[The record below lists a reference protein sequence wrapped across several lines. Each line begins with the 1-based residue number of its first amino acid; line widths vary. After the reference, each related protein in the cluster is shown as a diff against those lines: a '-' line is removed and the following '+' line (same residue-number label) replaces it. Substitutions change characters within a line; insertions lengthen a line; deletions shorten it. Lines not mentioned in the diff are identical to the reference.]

1 MKHRWFLAA
10 FLALSLA
17 LISWQPFRNADARSF
32 DNGAFPASNGQQYPG
47 GPNQTIVK
55 CESNNGKLR
64 YCPIG
69 DARQSVELVTQM
81 SSSPCVRGQ
90 TWGNDNR
97 GIWVDRGCRAQ
108 FRVIAYGGS
117 GPSWWDT
124 APGHKP
130 GGVPRDG
137 ACFFTSQNFSGDYFC
152 QSRGASL
159 NVPPGFND
167 KISSIRVYGRVN
179 VTIYNDANFG
189 GPSVSLRQSVPDL
202 RTWNYAGYNNK
213 SWNNR
218 ITSVRVN

>member
-1 MKHRWFLAA
+1 MKHRWWLAA
-10 FLALSLA
+10 LAMVVLAVISL
-17 LISWQPFRNADARSF
+17 QPVRNASARALPA
-32 DNGAFPASNGQQYPG
+32 GASPAANAQQYP

-64 YCPIG
+64 YCSIG
-69 DARQSVELVTQM
+69 DARQSVELMNQL
-81 SSSPCVRGQ
+81 SSSPCVRGT

-108 FRVIAYGGS
+108 FRVITYGGS

-137 ACFFTSQNFSGDYFC
+137 ACFYTSQNFSGDYFC

-159 NVPPGFND
+159 NVPKGFND
-167 KISSIRVYGRVN
+167 KISSIRVYGRVT
-179 VTIYNDANFG
+179 VTLYNDANFA
-189 GPSVSLRQSVPDL
+189 GPSVNTRQSVPDL
-202 RTWNYAGYNNK
+202 RAWNYAGYNNK

-218 ITSVRVN
+218 ISSVRLN